1 MRQLA
6 VLLLLCAPAPRHGD
20 EITIVEESAVIV
32 WEPSTKTEHF
42 IRRATFKGK
51 GRDFGFLVPTPSEPA
66 LAEVDDDIFDALEE
80 HTRRK
85 TIYTKRRELDWTPL
99 LFASRHKGETMT
111 GAAPEAVQV
120 LATKKL
126 AGYEAAVLDASDAT
140 ALQQWLSEHGYAAS
154 DDLTAWLDA
163 YVRQRWKITAFK
175 VDPLQGPS
183 ARTSAVKMTFAT
195 ERPFFPYREPAS
207 QRQSYDTVRSLRVWF
222 LGPERVS
229 GTVGASGH
237 WPGVLVWS
245 NTLADA
251 FRNELAKM
259 AGVALSPSMRL
270 SAYVDTSSV
279 RSGGDE
285 LFFSRN
291 AVQSAY
297 IPPPHVVE
305 EVEKTRIPA
314 DLVGAISL
322 IAIISAARWKRGG
335 KTEY

>member
-6 VLLLLCAPAPRHGD
+6 VLLLLCAPAPRQGD
-20 EITIVEESAVIV
+20 AIQIVEESAVIV

-42 IRRATFKGK
+42 IRRATFKGE

-66 LAEVDDDIFDALEE
+66 LAEVDDEIFDDLEE

-85 TIYTKRRELDWTPL
+85 TVYTKRRALDWTPL

-140 ALQQWLSEHGYAAS
+140 ALRQWLSEHGYAAS
-154 DDLTAWLDA
+154 DDLIAWLDA
-163 YVRQRWKITAFK
+163 YVQQRWKITAFK
-175 VDPLQGPS
+175 VDPQQGAS
-183 ARTSAVKMTFAT
+183 ARTSAVKMSFAT

-207 QRQSYDTVRSLRVWF
+207 QRQSYDTARSLRVWF

-229 GTVGASGH
+229 GAVGANGH

-245 NTLADA
+245 DALVDA
-251 FRNELAKM
+251 FRNDLAKS
-259 AGVALSPSMRL
+259 AGVALAPSVRL
-270 SAYVDTSSV
+270 SAYVDTSSI
-279 RSGGDE
+279 RPGGGE
-285 LFFSRN
+285 LFFARD

-314 DLVGAISL
+314 DLTAALAVIAL
-322 IAIISAARWKRGG
+322 IYVTRRKRRG
-335 KTEY
+335 KAEY